1 MPMDVRTKR
10 AYDEAAPD
18 DGYRILIDQDRKSVV

>member
-1 MPMDVRTKR
+1 MPKIRLKR

-18 DGYRILIDQDRKSVV
+18 DGLRILVEHSGRAA